1 MVHRILA
8 TIDLVSVRWTTAVTT
23 HSVGTP
29 GGEPST
35 MRLVAELRR
44 AARERGGA
52 AARSLG
58 VADTLLNGETSGHH
72 VYDEA
77 QVLKDKLN
85 ATQRDHEAK

>member
-1 MVHRILA
+1 
-8 TIDLVSVRWTTAVTT
+8 
-23 HSVGTP
+23 
-29 GGEPST
+29 

-52 AARSLG
+52 AARSIG

-77 QVLKDKLN
+77 
-85 ATQRDHEAK
+85 

>member
-1 MVHRILA
+1 
-8 TIDLVSVRWTTAVTT
+8 
-23 HSVGTP
+23 
-29 GGEPST
+29 